1 MWSSAVGCIV
11 ALTLS
16 LLVAPLA
23 ATAPP
28 ATALR
33 IVMLGISL
41 QRCR

>member
-1 MWSSAVGCIV
+1 MWYSAVGCIV

-16 LLVAPLA
+16 LLVAPRA

-33 IVMLGISL
+33 IGILGISP